1 MMNEVNW
8 VNEVNGEL
16 GESVDFV
23 SVDVKCKKGQK
34 VKKSK
39 GQKLLFVKR
48 RWVDDRHTV
57 CIVESTDEV
66 V

>member
-1 MMNEVNW
+1 MMNEVNEENK
-8 VNEVNGEL
+8 VNEVNGEF

-39 GQKLLFVKR
+39 VTFRKR
-48 RWVDDRHTV
+48 RCHLNCVMQTQ
-57 CIVESTDEV
+57 
-66 V
+66 